1 MSHPSYHRHF
11 FFFNLFYITAS
22 QVTEVAGKLNSE
34 DVFVLATPATVFL
47 WKGEERRIYILK
59 EISLNVSVTVSY
71 STFDN
76 SFLSGTGSLP
86 SEASVGLKIA
96 NILASLGKLPVPDRK
111 ELSKVE

>member
-1 MSHPSYHRHF
+1 M
-11 FFFNLFYITAS
+11 
-22 QVTEVAGKLNSE
+22 TEVAGKLNSE

-59 EISLNVSVTVSY
+59 EISLNVSVTVSH

-96 NILASLGKLPVPDRK
+96 NILAGDFNGKG
-111 ELSKVE
+111 EQNECTEIS